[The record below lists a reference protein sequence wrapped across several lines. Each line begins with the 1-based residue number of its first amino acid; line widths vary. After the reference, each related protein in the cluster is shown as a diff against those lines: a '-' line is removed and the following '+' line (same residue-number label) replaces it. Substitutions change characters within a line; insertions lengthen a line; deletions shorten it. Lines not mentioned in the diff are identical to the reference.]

1 METPSAFLR
10 EDSRL
15 GWRSPRAEGRDMTTA
30 ADGSLERV
38 AGVRLRPDGCELL
51 AGDFF
56 GAGRGARDGRG
67 SSDQRRSLSRRV
79 GAHKG
84 RGEAGRTR
92 RTPVL
97 TKPALLPPR
106 HLAAGRHRASSDPLS
121 RGGAFLDGAGL
132 LQQEPNP
139 FEQSF
144 GPQAS
149 TSKPTDGTLTAGGR
163 RARSTSPSALLPRAT
178 PGGLQRLPPLSLMQ
192 TPGGELSAFNWGVD
206 SLRTGPL
213 SPALLN
219 GPTGT
224 SALFES
230 SLRTGLTPFVA
241 SGAPNGHAGG
251 GVSFPPPSPATAALF
266 AMMTNNTPGTS
277 DAAALAG
284 GGPRP
289 HEGLNEA
296 NSFDASFA
304 QANSTQH
311 SKLRNSLRASDS
323 PVDMNGGVTQPSST
337 AGMRTH
343 TRSSSNVSVAP
354 PPPPPGVAYPPQGPP
369 GSHVYYPPGPHAH
382 AAVPPPG
389 APPPGYA
396 FPPHPPPPQPH
407 SHAHSQGPPP
417 PPGAPPH
424 PHFTGPPG
432 QLGFTAPPP
441 PTNPLDLLT
450 QASFHNDD
458 AVAAAA
464 ALSGLATPGGGF
476 PAAAVLAAA
485 QQQGA
490 TGGIMPAS
498 TVTGGPGAVGTG
510 PANGGPAIKDSS
522 PAPSADSSAGGGTGR
537 AKRGAAAAG
546 AAVSSVPAK
555 RARKPTAAAAAAA
568 EEMSLGLDEEEVAT
582 TLTTKKAPAKRG
594 GRKAAAAVAAA
605 KKEDPDTDGMSV
617 SANGSVPPE
626 AGGSGEYQMEGMEMP
641 TGPSKGGRGRKKDTG
656 ETEEEKR
663 RNFLERNRQ
672 AALKCRQRKKA
683 WLQSLQTKVELLTT
697 DNDALQ
703 TTVNNLKEE
712 VNSLRAILAAH
723 ASCPVALGN
732 VPPAPLPPG
741 MSPIDPRRAA
751 IPGMP
756 PGSAPPPHAGHSP
769 ASIPPGYAP
778 RAVYQ

>member
-1 METPSAFLR
+1 METPSAFM
-10 EDSRL
+10 
-15 GWRSPRAEGRDMTTA
+15 P
-30 ADGSLERV
+30 
-38 AGVRLRPDGCELL
+38 
-51 AGDFF
+51 
-56 GAGRGARDGRG
+56 
-67 SSDQRRSLSRRV
+67 
-79 GAHKG
+79 
-84 RGEAGRTR
+84 
-92 RTPVL
+92 
-97 TKPALLPPR
+97 
-106 HLAAGRHRASSDPLS
+106 GRHRASSDPLS

-132 LQQEPNP
+132 LQQELNP

-337 AGMRTH
+337 AGMT

-382 AAVPPPG
+382 TGPPG

-396 FPPHPPPPQPH
+396 FPPHAPPPQPH
-407 SHAHSQGPPP
+407 PHAHSQGPPP

-490 TGGIMPAS
+490 AGGIMPGS

-522 PAPSADSSAGGGTGR
+522 PAPSAGSSAGGGTGR

-582 TLTTKKAPAKRG
+582 TATKKAPAKRG

-641 TGPSKGGRGRKKDTG
+641 SGPSKGGRGRKKDTG

-732 VPPAPLPPG
+732 VPPAPLPSG

-751 IPGMP
+751 MPGMP
-756 PGSAPPPHAGHSP
+756 PGSAPPPHAGHPP

>member
-1 METPSAFLR
+1 MY
-10 EDSRL
+10 
-15 GWRSPRAEGRDMTTA
+15 
-30 ADGSLERV
+30 
-38 AGVRLRPDGCELL
+38 
-51 AGDFF
+51 
-56 GAGRGARDGRG
+56 
-67 SSDQRRSLSRRV
+67 
-79 GAHKG
+79 
-84 RGEAGRTR
+84 
-92 RTPVL
+92 
-97 TKPALLPPR
+97 
-106 HLAAGRHRASSDPLS
+106 LAAGRHRASSDPLS
-121 RGGAFLDGAGL
+121 RGGAFPDGAGL

-149 TSKPTDGTLTAGGR
+149 TSRPTDGTLTAGGR

-241 SGAPNGHAGG
+241 SVAPNGTAGG

-311 SKLRNSLRASDS
+311 SKLRNSLHASDS
-323 PVDMNGGVTQPSST
+323 PVDMNGAPQPAST
-337 AGMRTH
+337 AGRT
-343 TRSSSNVSVAP
+343 TRSASNIPVAP
-354 PPPPPGVAYPPQGPP
+354 HPPPPGVSYPHQGPP
-369 GSHVYYPPGPHAH
+369 GSHVYYPSGPHAN
-382 AAVPPPG
+382 AGVPPHGPPG
-389 APPPGYA
+389 APPPGYT
-396 FPPHPPPPQPH
+396 FPPHARHPH
-407 SHAHSQGPPP
+407 PHPHAHSQDPLP
-417 PPGAPPH
+417 PPGAPH

-432 QLGFTAPPP
+432 QLAFTAPPP

-490 TGGIMPAS
+490 AGGIMPSS
-498 TVTGGPGAVGTG
+498 TVTGGSGVVETG
-510 PANGGPAIKDSS
+510 PANGGPARKDSS
-522 PAPSADSSAGGGTGR
+522 PAPSAGSSAGGGTGR
-537 AKRGAAAAG
+537 AKRGAAATG
-546 AAVSSVPAK
+546 AAVSNVPAK

-568 EEMSLGLDEEEVAT
+568 EEMSLGLDDEEVAASS
-582 TLTTKKAPAKRG
+582 TKKVPAKRG
-594 GRKAAAAVAAA
+594 GRKAAATAA

-626 AGGSGEYQMEGMEMP
+626 AHGGEYHLEGSEAP
-641 TGPSKGGRGRKKDTG
+641 SGPSKGGRGRKKDTG

-741 MSPIDPRRAA
+741 MTPIDPRRAA
-751 IPGMP
+751 MPGMP
-756 PGSAPPPHAGHSP
+756 PGTAPPAHAGHPP